1 MKTLLL
7 LALTLPA
14 AVQAQAQ
21 VHKCTVDGKVSYSQA
36 PCERGQAAVIA
47 VPDAPPPDPSAKTDL
62 ARQKRE
68 AKLMEKER
76 LKREAQQGRE
86 DEAAHRVAVKRRD
99 KCQKLRQDQKWAEED
114 ARGALIQNSERAQI
128 KARRVAERY
137 KLECGS

>member
-7 LALTLPA
+7 LALALPA
-14 AVQAQAQ
+14 AALAQ
-21 VHKCTVDGKVSYSQA
+21 VHKCTVDGKVTYSQA

-47 VPDAPPPDPSAKTDL
+47 VPDAPPPDPGAKADL
-62 ARQKRE
+62 ARQKGE

-76 LKREAQQGRE
+76 LKREAHQQRE

-114 ARGALIQNSERAQI
+114 ARGALIQNSERAQV

>member
-7 LALTLPA
+7 FALVLPA
-14 AVQAQAQ
+14 AAQAQ
-21 VHKCTVDGKVSYSQA
+21 VHKCTVDGKVTYSQA

-47 VPDAPPPDPSAKTDL
+47 VPDAPAPDPGAKTDL

-76 LKREAQQGRE
+76 LKREAHQDRE
-86 DEAAHRVAVKRRD
+86 DEATHRVAAKRRD
-99 KCQKLRQDQKWAEED
+99 KCQKLKQDQKWAEED
-114 ARGALIQNSERAQI
+114 ARGAQIQNSERAQI

>member
-7 LALTLPA
+7 LALVLPA
-14 AVQAQAQ
+14 AAQAQ
-21 VHKCTVDGKVSYSQA
+21 VHKCTVDSKVSYSQA

-47 VPDAPPPDPSAKTDL
+47 VPDAPPPDPGAKADL
-62 ARQKRE
+62 TRQKRE

-76 LKREAQQGRE
+76 LKREAQQDRA
-86 DEAAHRVAVKRRD
+86 DEAAHRVAAKRRD
-99 KCQKLRQDQKWAEED
+99 KCQKLKQDQKWAEED